1 VIATERVLSGAALGD
16 LPSSAAVL
24 SLLTAARRIVA
35 GEVALVGP
43 AGIRVEQG
51 TRIGPDGRPRHI
63 LRLTGR
69 DRLVRECRT
78 AGELARHVDLASLTP
93 EPASQS

>member
-1 VIATERVLSGAALGD
+1 MIHTERMLTGADLGAS
-16 LPSSAAVL
+16 PSPDAVL

-43 AGIRVEQG
+43 AGVRVEQD
-51 TRIGPDGRPRHI
+51 TRVGPDGRPRHI

-78 AGELARHVDLASLTP
+78 TGELARHVDLTSLTP
-93 EPASQS
+93 DSAS

>member
-1 VIATERVLSGAALGD
+1 M
-16 LPSSAAVL
+16 L

-43 AGIRVEQG
+43 AGVRVEQG
-51 TRIGPDGRPRHI
+51 TRVGPDGRPRHI

-93 EPASQS
+93 DSST

>member
-1 VIATERVLSGAALGD
+1 VIDTERVLSGADLGAS
-16 LPSSAAVL
+16 PSPAAEL
-24 SLLTAARRIVA
+24 SLLISARRIVA

-43 AGIRVEQG
+43 AGVRVEQG
-51 TRIGPDGRPRHI
+51 IRIGPDGRPRPV

-69 DRLVRECRT
+69 DRSVRECRT

-93 EPASQS
+93 DLPA